1 MGVSGNL
8 FFYTI
13 TNTDLKLTGY
23 IGRAEADKKITYLAL
38 DNGMRNWMYKE
49 GFEDTP
55 ENCEKFGTIL
65 QISDVVGLAKFL
77 AGKSEYRVL
86 RRVMKP

>member
-1 MGVSGNL
+1 MGVSGKL

-23 IGRAEADKKITYLAL
+23 IGRAEADKAITYLAL
-38 DNGMRNWMYKE
+38 DKGMKNWMFKE

-55 ENCEKFGTIL
+55 ENCEKLGTIL
-65 QISDVVGLAKFL
+65 QISDLVGLAKFL

-86 RRVMKP
+86 RRVVKN